1 MYKILNK
8 KQDSKELEIMIYSL
22 IDPMNIEG
30 FTISAKKVIDT
41 IKNNADI
48 EKITLRINSDGG
60 DVFEAFAMYNY
71 LKQHKAKKHVYI
83 DGIAASAA
91 SLVAMSGDVV
101 YMPENAMM
109 MIHNPSSYVY
119 GNADDM
125 RDSAEV
131 LDKITDNIVKIYVDK
146 TGLTESE
153 VKDMLNQESY
163 LSAKECKEKGFCDEI
178 ISGVKN
184 QADGELD
191 AIINEAT
198 MIERKRI
205 KDLDELMTPAR
216 AEIINRAKF
225 ETGESAKDIAL
236 ELLKA
241 ESTAAKEIVQIEA
254 KRADTEK
261 LSRELDSVDTMGVNF
276 QDVKPVDNQEAII
289 MDMAKKINTQRGY
302 K

>member
-1 MYKILNK
+1 
-8 KQDSKELEIMIYSL
+8 MIYSL

-30 FTISAKKVIDT
+30 FSISAKSVIDT
-41 IKNNADI
+41 VKNNADI

-101 YMPENAMM
+101 YMPENTMM
-109 MIHNPSSYVY
+109 MIHNPSSYAY
-119 GNADDM
+119 GNAEDM
-125 RDSAEV
+125 RDAAEV

-146 TGLTESE
+146 TGLSERE
-153 VKDMLNQESY
+153 VKDMLDQESY
-163 LSAKECKEKGFCDEI
+163 LNAKECKEKGFCDEI

-184 QADGELD
+184 QAGELD
-191 AIINEAT
+191 AVINEAT

-241 ESTAAKEIVQIEA
+241 ESTVAKEVERIEA
-254 KRADTEK
+254 ENTNVKKVDRA
-261 LSRELDSVDTMGVNF
+261 LDAKETDGLNF
-276 QDVKPVDNQEAII
+276 QDVKPSDNQEAII
-289 MDMAKKINTQRGY
+289 MDMAKKINAQRGY